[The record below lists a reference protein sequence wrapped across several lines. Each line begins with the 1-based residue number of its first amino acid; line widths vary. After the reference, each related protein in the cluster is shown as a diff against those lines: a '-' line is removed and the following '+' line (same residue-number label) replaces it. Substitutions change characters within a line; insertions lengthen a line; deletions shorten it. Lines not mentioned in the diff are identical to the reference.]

1 MQVENTKYSVESKSW
16 ESRVQRN
23 SKVLCTLGRIAPI
36 DTDLE
41 MSNILGLADKTP
53 STAIIN
59 MDKGLKGK
67 KWLQGVKGWVSLA
80 ETAAV

>member
-1 MQVENTKYSVESKSW
+1 MQAEDTKYSQSKSW
-16 ESRVQRN
+16 ESRVQRK
-23 SKVLCTLGRIAPI
+23 SKVLHTLRRTAPI

-59 MDKGLKGK
+59 MDKGLKGE
-67 KWLQGVKGWVSLA
+67 KWLQGVKGWVSSA
-80 ETAAV
+80 ETGAV

>member
-1 MQVENTKYSVESKSW
+1 M
-16 ESRVQRN
+16 QRN
-23 SKVLCTLGRIAPI
+23 SEVLHTLRRTAPI

-67 KWLQGVKGWVSLA
+67 KM
-80 ETAAV
+80 AARSEGMRKPSRDRCSIEFKTSGKNRKN